1 MNKIYSLVAGLLIL
15 IAGAFGY
22 QQTFGAGGSYA
33 TKIISY
39 PPSSPY
45 IFTTTTNQ
53 YLLYEVGNTIDQVD
67 FNIGILASGTE
78 AVSFSVAYSN
88 DNNCASLTDVSAG
101 SVIYYNTQ
109 NTAVTTT
116 IPFPFKYVII
126 GDGSGDWQLNNFSLK
141 DLNAKCVGLVFNS
154 DKGNVSSTEMI
165 LEMVAKDND

>member
-1 MNKIYSLVAGLLIL
+1 MKKISTVIAGLLIL
-15 IAGAFGY
+15 IAGALGY
-22 QQTFGAGGSYA
+22 NQTLGAGGSYA
-33 TKIISY
+33 TKIVAY
-39 PPSSPY
+39 SPAAPY
-45 IFTTTTNQ
+45 VFSTTTDQ
-53 YLLYEVGNTIDQVD
+53 YLLYEIGNTIDQVD

-78 AVSFSVAYSN
+78 VVTFKFGYSN

-116 IPFPFKYVII
+116 VPFPFQYVIT
-126 GDGSGDWQLNNFSLK
+126 GDSSGDWQLNNFSLK